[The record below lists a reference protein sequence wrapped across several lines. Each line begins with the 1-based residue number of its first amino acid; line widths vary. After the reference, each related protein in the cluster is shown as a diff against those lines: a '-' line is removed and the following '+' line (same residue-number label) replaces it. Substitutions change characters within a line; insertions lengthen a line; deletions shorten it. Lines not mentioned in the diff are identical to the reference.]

1 MQMRYH
7 RQNGTSEREEAMALD
22 IRKIVVT
29 TEEIYLEGH
38 GKLPRPLRVAA
49 AMAVV
54 RNPFAGAYAKDI
66 GLLAGEYSATLGP
79 RLAKLAL
86 DALGAAPTVF
96 GKAALVGLDGE
107 VQHGSAIIH
116 TRLFGDAL
124 RDIAKGHGVVPS
136 AEKRAAAGA
145 SLDVALKS
153 AVDGGT
159 LQNCDPDSY
168 YSFEVRVPDA
178 PRNDEIVI
186 VAAVGDGKRP
196 DPRKA

>member
-1 MQMRYH
+1 MEGRA
-7 RQNGTSEREEAMALD
+7 GMAPE

-29 TEEIYLEGH
+29 TEEIYLEGK
-38 GKLPRPLRVAA
+38 GKLSRPLRVAA

-54 RNPFAGAYAKDI
+54 KNPFAGTYAKDI
-66 GLLAGEYSATLGP
+66 AILSGDYSTALGP
-79 RLAKLAL
+79 RLAKLARE
-86 DALGAAPTVF
+86 ALGTPPKVF

-124 RDIAKGHGVVPS
+124 RDVAQGHAVVPG
-136 AEKRAAAGA
+136 AEKRAAAGS

-159 LQNCDPDSY
+159 LQDSDPDSY
-168 YSFEVRVPDA
+168 YSFEVRIPDA
-178 PRNDEIVI
+178 PRDDEIVVI
-186 VAAVGDGKRP
+186 AAVGDGARP
-196 DPRKA
+196 DPRKP